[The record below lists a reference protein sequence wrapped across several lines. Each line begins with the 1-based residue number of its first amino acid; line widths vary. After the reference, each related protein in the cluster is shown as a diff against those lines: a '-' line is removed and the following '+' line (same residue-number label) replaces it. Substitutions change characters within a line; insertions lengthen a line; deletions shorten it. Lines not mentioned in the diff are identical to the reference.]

1 MFQHGGAPDL
11 VPDDMALYIKHPR
24 SSVAITGCGHS
35 GVENIVEYGLQVTG
49 SNRLYSIIGGL
60 HLMWPP
66 RSG

>member
-1 MFQHGGAPDL
+1 
-11 VPDDMALYIKHPR
+11 MALYIKHPR